1 MSLYIYIAKSNYKLN
16 LGVLPKL
23 KAVDMSPNFNY
34 KTCTKSP
41 NFNYKTCTNT
51 ELLYALPL
59 TAEFGHNY
67 THRIARFCCH
77 NNIPIDDF

>member
-1 MSLYIYIAKSNYKLN
+1 
-16 LGVLPKL
+16 
-23 KAVDMSPNFNY
+23 MSP
-34 KTCTKSP
+34 S
-41 NFNYKTCTNT
+41 FNYKTCTNT